1 MNESMWEETF
11 DDIELERKSGT
22 FTFDLPFQKERIDSI
37 FIFFIIISSLVVLVI
52 AIKFRIF
59 HLWVEFLHSNL
70 FLKISAYPLLISTA
84 IIIAGIVFRTV
95 LWFRYKPV
103 KLESGEDLNW
113 PSVTVIMPALNEEDL
128 VEKAIDSIFMSNYP
142 QNKLEVICI
151 NDGSTDLTLYK
162 MMRAKQ
168 KYGDRVKLISFRKNQ
183 GKRRAIYTGLKKS
196 KGEFIVTVDTDSKI
210 GRSAIRNVVIPLM
223 KDDRTGAVAGRV
235 AVLNE
240 KENFL
245 TRMLAIRYALSFN
258 FGRAYQSLY
267 GAVFCCPGALTAY
280 RRNVLMRFIHEW
292 VNQKFLGTT
301 CTYGEDRALTTKI
314 LKAGYM
320 TRFQSNAVVYTKVPS
335 QFSEMSKMYLRWTR
349 SYIRESILFAQFMF
363 KKYRDRHRVLPVFD
377 FLFLNFLHPFHVFS
391 LGIVAYSFFINP
403 LFILRHLVLIVVVS
417 FFLSLYY
424 LKTNKSLTF
433 LYGIPYA
440 LITAFCLWWIV
451 PFAAMTLKN
460 KSWLTR

>member
-1 MNESMWEETF
+1 MWEETF
-11 DDIELERKSGT
+11 DEIELERQPGS
-22 FTFDLPFQKERIDSI
+22 FAFDFPFHKERIDSV
-37 FIFFIIISSLVVLVI
+37 FIFFTVISSVVILIV

-70 FLKISAYPLLISTA
+70 FLRISTYPLLISA
-84 IIIAGIVFRTV
+84 VIIIAGIVFRTI

-103 KLESGEDLNW
+103 ALEQEEDLSW

-128 VEKAIDSIFMSNYP
+128 VEKAIDSIFNSNYP
-142 QNKLEVICI
+142 QDKLEVICI

-162 MMRAKQ
+162 MVRAKQ
-168 KYGDRVKLISFRKNQ
+168 KYRDKVKLISFRENQ

-196 KGEFIVTVDTDSKI
+196 KGEVIVTVDTDSKI
-210 GRSAIRNVVIPLM
+210 GRSAIRNVVIPIV
-223 KDDRTGAVAGRV
+223 KDNKTGAVAGRV

-245 TRMLAIRYALSFN
+245 TRMLSIRYALSFN

-280 RRNVLMRFIHEW
+280 RRDVLMKFIHEW
-292 VNQKFLGTT
+292 VNQQFLGAA
-301 CTYGEDRALTTKI
+301 CTYGEDRALTTQI

-320 TRFQSNAVVYTKVPS
+320 TRFQSNAIVYTKVPS
-335 QFSEMSKMYLRWTR
+335 QFAEMSKMYLRWTR
-349 SYIRESILFAQFMF
+349 SYIRESFLFAQFMF
-363 KKYRDRHRVLPVFD
+363 KKYRDKNRVFPVFD
-377 FLFLNFLHPFHVFS
+377 FFFLNFLHPFHIFS
-391 LGIVAYSFFINP
+391 LGIIAYSFFINP
-403 LFILRHLVLIVVVS
+403 LFILRHLALIVVVS

-424 LKTNKSLTF
+424 LRTNKSLTF

-451 PFAAMTLKN
+451 PYAAMTLKN
-460 KSWLTR
+460 RSWLTR